1 MFHEILLWVQPCHQG
16 FKAPLPLRNPL
27 HPKGLLSIC
36 KAHAK
41 CHPATNVRARSKP
54 KDERRGERE
63 ARKLP
68 VRDFANERKRLIDV
82 GIYFEVGSHTTM

>member
-1 MFHEILLWVQPCHQG
+1 VFHKILLWVQPCNQG

-41 CHPATNVRARSKP
+41 CRPATNVRARSKP

-63 ARKLP
+63 ARRI
-68 VRDFANERKRLIDV
+68 VRALTPPRPTLQENCSAAALV
-82 GIYFEVGSHTTM
+82 